1 MNIDL
6 SSPHIMLSI
15 AFGSA
20 ILALFYA
27 FFRSQ
32 WVIHR
37 PSGSDLMIKIAENI
51 DKGANAFM
59 KREYGTLAVFVLIV
73 TLLLFVFF
81 KSSEIALAFAFGAI
95 CSALAGYYG
104 MHTATAANVRTT
116 QAART
121 DLNRA
126 MNVAFAG
133 GSVMGMAVVGLALAG
148 LSILIYVFSELSGG
162 SYISCLLYTSPSP
175 RD

>member
-59 KREYGTLAVFVLIV
+59 KREVWNSCCFC
-73 TLLLFVFF
+73 FDCN
-81 KSSEIALAFAFGAI
+81 SPAF
-95 CSALAGYYG
+95 C
-104 MHTATAANVRTT
+104 
-116 QAART
+116 
-121 DLNRA
+121 
-126 MNVAFAG
+126 
-133 GSVMGMAVVGLALAG
+133 
-148 LSILIYVFSELSGG
+148 IL
-162 SYISCLLYTSPSP
+162 
-175 RD
+175 